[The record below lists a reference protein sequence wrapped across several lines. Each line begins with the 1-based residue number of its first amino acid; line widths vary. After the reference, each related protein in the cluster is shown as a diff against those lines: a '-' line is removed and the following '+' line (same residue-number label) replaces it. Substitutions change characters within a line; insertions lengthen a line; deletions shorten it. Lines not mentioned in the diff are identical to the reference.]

1 MKTKFYVGQRVRGTH
16 GQVVIVLD
24 PNHDAS
30 IFKGILVDGPIENQP
45 IGYISSG
52 WLKDSF
58 VDFPIYP
65 PRVVLTEWQKKR
77 ISSVINQLIC
87 TDYTEE
93 GALKS
98 IEYIL
103 SEPEPPKYQPK
114 PTIEELQMRIE
125 LLENIFAALK

>member
-1 MKTKFYVGQRVRGTH
+1 METKFYVGQRVRGTH
-16 GQVVIVLD
+16 GQVVRVLD

-65 PRVVLTEWQKKR
+65 PRVVLTEWQR
-77 ISSVINQLIC
+77 NQLYEKGTNHWSCDGQFLEMLDI
-87 TDYTEE
+87 
-93 GALKS
+93 
-98 IEYIL
+98 IESIL
-103 SEPEPPKYQPK
+103 SSPEPPKYQPK

-125 LLENIFAALK
+125 LLENKFAALK